1 MGDSVTG
8 LQDGGYRIS
17 LADVVR
23 IGYGQGNTVLLG
35 DTDHQAHS
43 QIYGAV
49 TSPDVMAVA
58 AEQGVSNMFLELP
71 TYRQG
76 LVDEFQAQ
84 VRAGSP
90 IVDGPGFSY
99 RFQHEDDYQANVS
112 EWVFSQPAQTQNFLN
127 NSVTPLL
134 MQATRFGMDV
144 NLLDPDNGEFEK
156 AMRNGA
162 RRDLI
167 ETREEMMRLRE
178 SGDVSS
184 PAVAARL
191 DQLRTQYN
199 EQREIYEA
207 QQRAFLA
214 ARNNDLPQAERVN
227 EVANGGR
234 NLILYGAAHGSRHS
248 DFEEGFDGGAVK
260 IDLALN
266 REQYEQEYAAQLA
279 RYNGLGLDFGEDPAD
294 LVYFIEEGV
303 VATTSATSPE
313 LLQALGSSP
322 TLEVRHLPVQ
332 ERDFRL
338 GSPIEI

>member
-1 MGDSVTG
+1 MT
-8 LQDGGYRIS
+8 
-17 LADVVR
+17 
-23 IGYGQGNTVLLG
+23 
-35 DTDHQAHS
+35 
-43 QIYGAV
+43 
-49 TSPDVMAVA
+49 
-58 AEQGVSNMFLELP
+58 
-71 TYRQG
+71 
-76 LVDEFQAQ
+76 Q
-84 VRAGSP
+84 VRSGSG

-167 ETREEMMRLRE
+167 GTREEMRRLRE
-178 SGDVSS
+178 NSDESS
-184 PAVAARL
+184 PAVAERL
-191 DQLRTQYN
+191 NELRTQYN

-207 QQRAFLA
+207 QQRAFLT
-214 ARNNDLPQAERVN
+214 ARNDDLPQAERVN
-227 EVANGGR
+227 DVANGER
-234 NLILYGAAHGSRHS
+234 SLILYGAAHGSRHS
-248 DFEEGFDGGAVK
+248 DFEESLEGGAVK

-279 RYNGLGLDFGEDPAD
+279 RYNGLGFDFGEDPAD

-313 LLQALGSSP
+313 LLQSVAAHS
-322 TLEVRHLPVQ
+322 TLVPQPLAVE
-332 ERDFRL
+332 ERDFSL
-338 GSPIEI
+338 GPPRAI